1 VDLRRE
7 RDIEQLRR
15 VALAQQSQIE
25 QLLRVLRSKCDELAA
40 LKGSEDELQQTLALI
55 ETLSK
60 RVKTPPADDAKPTP
74 SPADK
79 PAPKAREHF
88 GNTAQPKL
96 PVIEQVFE
104 LDAAD
109 TTCPSCGGELAA
121 MKGQFETSEMIDVIE
136 VSYRVVKV
144 KQQKYACKCGSCVET
159 APGPERAM
167 PGGRYSLDFA
177 IKIAIDKYLDH
188 IPLARQERILRRH
201 DLTVTS
207 HDAVEPAQR
216 ARTKARV
223 RVARPAGLPERSRAA
238 ITSRASRS
246 VHRGRRNGERPGG
259 IGGRISSTP
268 RVPCPMSL
276 LYTSLLEG
284 LRSVNKRL
292 QDPIAEMPE

>member
-1 VDLRRE
+1 MDLRRE

-223 RVARPAGLPERSRAA
+223 RVARPSGACACAAGHRARSDRLATARRQRRQALADVVSDVARNRRAP
-238 ITSRASRS
+238 RQD
-246 VHRGRRNGERPGG
+246 G
-259 IGGRISSTP
+259 IGREVTEDVHGPHNRP
-268 RVPCPMSL
+268 
-276 LYTSLLEG
+276 
-284 LRSVNKRL
+284 
-292 QDPIAEMPE
+292 